1 MVAVL
6 LVLFSF
12 RSRQGSGGL
21 AAVDRKIKQSD
32 RHARTFCVAAHPAQ
46 KTRTLSQTAA
56 CFSLLVRNLLC
67 KLANHRAAFF
77 RPLRFQATV
86 ASSCSQTSWEN
97 KRISRVRE
105 RRCPLIPL
113 SEARSANKM
122 LRSQNG
128 KRLAARSSVATATE
142 GA

>member
-6 LVLFSF
+6 LVLLSF

-21 AAVDRKIKQSD
+21 VAVDRKSSN
-32 RHARTFCVAAHPAQ
+32 RTATHEPSVSQLIPQ
-46 KTRTLSQTAA
+46 KTRTLWQTAA
-56 CFSLLVRNLLC
+56 CSSVTVRNLLC

-77 RPLRFQATV
+77 RSLRFQATV
-86 ASSCSQTSWEN
+86 ASSCSQTSSEN

-113 SEARSANKM
+113 SEVRSTNKM